1 MKQIQHPSH
10 LLAYGVVIALL
21 SAGLYA
27 AQLFFV
33 FTSEN
38 DSQWSWPKESLPVG
52 YLSASVMLISPVF
65 CFAAACTRIRKWL
78 VLAIFLAICST
89 AVSIALGING
99 LVEYMDESESQ
110 FALFTMGALNVAAG
124 SLCGIYVI
132 LMFTDVCDCHWR
144 KKINEQQSPDLHPQP
159 ASVSSPSQYPENI
172 SHVETNVSTVSI
184 PPAYPYV
191 AQNSTVPYAS
201 SETNYLKP
209 GTWPTAPPPY
219 EP

>member
-10 LLAYGVVIALL
+10 LLAYGVIIALL
-21 SAGLYA
+21 STGLYA

-33 FTSEN
+33 FISEN
-38 DSQWSWPKESLPVG
+38 DSPWSWPKGNLPVG

-78 VLAIFLAICST
+78 VLAMFLAICST

-110 FALFTMGALNVAAG
+110 FALFTMSALNVAAG
-124 SLCGIYVI
+124 GLCGIYVI
-132 LMFTDVCDCHWR
+132 LMFTDVCECHSR
-144 KKINEQQSPDLHPQP
+144 KKINEERPPDLHPQP
-159 ASVSSPSQYPENI
+159 VSVPSHPENI
-172 SHVETNVSTVSI
+172 SYVETNVPMDNI

-191 AQNSTVPYAS
+191 AQNSMIPCAP